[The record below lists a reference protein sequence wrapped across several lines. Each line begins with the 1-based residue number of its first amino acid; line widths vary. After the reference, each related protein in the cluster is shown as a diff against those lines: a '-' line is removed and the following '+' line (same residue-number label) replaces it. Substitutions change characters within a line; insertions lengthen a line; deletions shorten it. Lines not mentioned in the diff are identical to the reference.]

1 MNIYGKLTKITGL
14 EQADQTFLNDLI
26 NDPEIEHMTAGGTFP
41 ISQTNQE
48 AWFQAHKNDV
58 DPLRFAIRRLSDS
71 QIVGMIYISQ
81 VDFKNQ
87 KCSTGIKIGGGY
99 RGNGY
104 AYDAIKAL
112 VSYLFCEMNFNRVE
126 AKILEYNIPS
136 QELYKKC
143 GFILEGRLRKTIF
156 KSGCFR
162 DQLLFSILKEEFSR
176 IKE

>member
-58 DPLRFAIRRLSDS
+58 DLLRFAIRRLSDS

-87 KCSTGIKIGGGY
+87 KCSTGIKIGGG
-99 RGNGY
+99 GIEVM
-104 AYDAIKAL
+104 D
-112 VSYLFCEMNFNRVE
+112 MHMM
-126 AKILEYNIPS
+126 P
-136 QELYKKC
+136 
-143 GFILEGRLRKTIF
+143 
-156 KSGCFR
+156 
-162 DQLLFSILKEEFSR
+162 
-176 IKE
+176 